1 MNVSIVPALRVLK
14 PAALICAVTLFGL
27 VLGYWANAAF
37 LPGTS
42 PEQPIAFSHRIHAG
56 ENEIPCKYCHTQ
68 ARRSISA
75 GVPSVSKC
83 MGCHNEI
90 ATQRP
95 QRRKLINYWQNK
107 EPIPWIKVHDLPD
120 FVHFTHKRHVSE
132 YARDLGIECQTCH
145 GPVETMDVIS
155 LGSAGGLTEAAGLNG
170 GSAMRMGVCLNCHKQ
185 HEVENGL
192 DCWTCHK

>member
-1 MNVSIVPALRVLK
+1 MKVSIVPALTALK
-14 PAALICAVTLFGL
+14 PAALVSAVTLFGL
-27 VLGYWANAAF
+27 MVGYWANAAF

-42 PEQPIAFSHRIHAG
+42 PEQPIAFSHKILAG
-56 ENEIPCKYCHTQ
+56 ENKIPCMYCHIQ

-83 MGCHNEI
+83 VGCHNEV
-90 ATQRP
+90 ATERP
-95 QRRKLINYWQNK
+95 QIRKLLNYWKNK

-120 FVHFTHKRHVSE
+120 FVHFTHKRHVL
-132 YARDLGIECQTCH
+132 ADIKCQTCH
-145 GPVETMDVIS
+145 GPVETMDRIRVTS
-155 LGSAGGLTEAAGLNG
+155 RAVDGSFHLDSPWKMGL
-170 GSAMRMGVCLNCHKQ
+170 CLNCHKQ

>member
-1 MNVSIVPALRVLK
+1 MKVSIVPALTALK
-14 PAALICAVTLFGL
+14 PAALVSAVTLFGL
-27 VLGYWANAAF
+27 MVGYWANAAF

-42 PEQPIAFSHRIHAG
+42 PEQPIAFSHKIHAG
-56 ENEIPCKYCHTQ
+56 KNKIPCMYCHIH

-83 MGCHNEI
+83 VGCHNEV
-90 ATQRP
+90 ATERP
-95 QRRKLINYWQNK
+95 QIRKLINYWKNK

-120 FVHFTHKRHVSE
+120 FVHFTHKRHVL
-132 YARDLGIECQTCH
+132 ADIKCQTCH
-145 GPVETMDVIS
+145 GPVETMDRIRVTS
-155 LGSAGGLTEAAGLNG
+155 RAVDGSFQLDSPWKMGL
-170 GSAMRMGVCLNCHKQ
+170 CLNCHKQ